1 MKLVLC
7 IDRDDDLGSKA
18 HLPGP
23 IIGRAD
29 NINAALQLGL
39 TDPEDSDINAIF
51 EGVRVYDELKAQG
64 TEVQIAS
71 ISGNTD
77 VGLKSD
83 QILSQ
88 QLDLVLNEVNA
99 NSVIIVSDGA
109 EDEFILP
116 IVQSRI
122 KLDGVKRVVIRQ
134 SESLESTYYTIKK
147 LFEDPKI
154 ANTIFIPVGL
164 ILLLF
169 AIFSL
174 AQHPEGALIVISAFI
189 GVFLLFRGLGLDDVL
204 VGIAQSVKSSFY
216 GGSISFVT
224 YVVAI
229 ALAVIGTA
237 QGILTTLSLDVAT
250 YGGVLIAVVFINTA
264 AWWFVAAGVITSV
277 GRVIDAYLNDPQ
289 HVWRYVEFP
298 FFIFSTGLILWSASI
313 LILALGGKPVPVLNP
328 SDVLV
333 IQTSR
338 SIEIVT
344 AFQLLM
350 FSVAGAILIALT
362 GIAISSLVRRGQQP
376 SLEQPGVTSL
386 SDK

>member
-64 TEVQIAS
+64 TQVQIAS